1 MPWPSDDDGL
11 ELDYTPEALEIV
23 LGELDIPPDELD
35 IPFPEINLD
44 ITPEALEIV
53 LWELDIP
60 FIEIDLDI
68 SAPPL
73 PGGEQAAP
81 PRKPRGG

>member
-23 LGELDIPPDELD
+23 LGELDIP
-35 IPFPEINLD
+35 FTEID
-44 ITPEALEIV
+44 FDYTPEALEIV